1 MCCSPRT
8 ARPLLSSLYL
18 PKFENVLRHSS
29 ADIVLP
35 AISSTGEGD
44 LLSIK
49 GDLVACS
56 TKVDDDA
63 GDCGS
68 CGDAEEEEDEPQD
81 GFLLPL
87 AVSVSP
93 PPQ

>member
-1 MCCSPRT
+1 M
-8 ARPLLSSLYL
+8 
-18 PKFENVLRHSS
+18 
-29 ADIVLP
+29 
-35 AISSTGEGD
+35 SSTGEGD

-56 TKVDDDA
+56 TKVDDDV

-68 CGDAEEEEDEPQD
+68 CGDAEDEPQD

-93 PPQ
+93 PPR

>member
-1 MCCSPRT
+1 MS
-8 ARPLLSSLYL
+8 
-18 PKFENVLRHSS
+18 RHSS
-29 ADIVLP
+29 ADIALP
-35 AISSTGEGD
+35 AIISTGEGD

-49 GDLVACS
+49 GDLAARS
-56 TKVDDDA
+56 TEVDDDA
-63 GDCGS
+63 RDCGS

-93 PPQ
+93 PPR